1 MVDTSENCATTEMLY
16 FEWKYEKVKA
26 YAVSIEYNIIYAGA
40 DEYTYDTT
48 NGTKIELTHYEDSKD
63 GTSGYNKI
71 FKE

>member
-1 MVDTSENCATTEMLY
+1 VKIVLPQKCFILNGNMRKLKPMLY
-16 FEWKYEKVKA
+16 QL
-26 YAVSIEYNIIYAGA
+26 NIIYAGA
-40 DEYTYDTT
+40 DKYTYDTT

>member
-1 MVDTSENCATTEMLY
+1 MRKLKPMLY
-16 FEWKYEKVKA
+16 QL
-26 YAVSIEYNIIYAGA
+26 NIIYAGA